1 MSGQRK
7 RNPTDASKF
16 RQTYLANLALEAN
29 INDRNL
35 QANKIFKKTGVAPNQ
50 LTDQRTTAEKLADVE
65 RLKIDLRSQLG
76 QIMDGE
82 NANAFVEATN
92 VGDLTFLAQH
102 IEEIVKDIKP
112 KYKYGIT
119 ADIFARYLDSYI
131 QRAQQTNEVNF
142 GLQQAAGANLILGVQ
157 QILGDMIRPQDL
169 QMLARYL
176 RDHTNDI
183 NRQLY
188 QALMRDISALIQVL
202 PTAQDLQAMEN
213 TLDANTRNMFQQEL
227 NDALQNVPTRDQ
239 MTDMIRD
246 LQQSIA
252 RNDVQRSNQVADA
265 LRQILAMNPATQRQ
279 LESMKQELS
288 GQLTG
293 IQASV
298 DNNNIQSIA
307 VEDSLRDIE
316 SGMFDMAQTSK
327 EEFRAELEDALKAM
341 GVRSRAEISTAIRYL
356 TDKLGELSEQQ
367 AQQIVDTVLLKL
379 SQKVDDGKISKR
391 DISDAVEEAEA
402 EELGGGGG
410 QVVRARPL
418 RPKQITLAEQL
429 AIRNLVRPSRLFLDA
444 TEAELRR
451 YVLELQRAI
460 PEQYRP
466 KTAAQ
471 LGLPRG
477 SSLTSKTKK
486 PELLEVAK
494 KLNELAEELAYGN
507 EASPFDIEGYG
518 LNPRMMGRGLSRKV
532 RENVLPFTDFSKG
545 IMPQDKYVPIGKHF
559 IDHHRLNDDII
570 NIKRHNGV
578 NISGIPVRRVSKHM
592 GEVMRTII
600 GNGIPSYNQID
611 KLTEDEKKHLHK
623 IAKETNILDRLHIPS
638 PTKEEDDQDINQFEV
653 LKGEILCGND
663 GSETIKK
670 FKLLIMRMMNKGL
683 LPKGQAREI
692 LLELATL
699 GH

>member
-1 MSGQRK
+1 
-7 RNPTDASKF
+7 
-16 RQTYLANLALEAN
+16 
-29 INDRNL
+29 
-35 QANKIFKKTGVAPNQ
+35 
-50 LTDQRTTAEKLADVE
+50 
-65 RLKIDLRSQLG
+65 
-76 QIMDGE
+76 
-82 NANAFVEATN
+82 
-92 VGDLTFLAQH
+92 
-102 IEEIVKDIKP
+102 
-112 KYKYGIT
+112 
-119 ADIFARYLDSYI
+119 
-131 QRAQQTNEVNF
+131 
-142 GLQQAAGANLILGVQ
+142 
-157 QILGDMIRPQDL
+157 MIRPQDL
-169 QMLARYL
+169 QQLARYL

-202 PTAQDLQAMEN
+202 PTAQDLQQMEN

-227 NDALQNVPTRDQ
+227 NDALQNIPTRDQ

-288 GQLTG
+288 GLLSNVELE
-293 IQASV
+293 IAASNLGQDV
-298 DNNNIQSIA
+298 TRQSIR
-307 VEDSLRDIE
+307 EDV
-316 SGMFDMAQTSK
+316 SK
-327 EEFRAELEDALKAM
+327 LQEVNRGLAAETQDEFKAALEDGLRAM

-367 AQQIVDTVLLKL
+367 AEQIVDTVLLKL
-379 SQKVDDGKISKR
+379 AVKVDGGKVSKR
-391 DISDAVEEAEA
+391 DVDEAFAEAEA
-402 EELGGGGG
+402 EEGGGGAM
-410 QVVRARPL
+410 VVKARPF
-418 RPKQITLAEQL
+418 KEKITDAE
-429 AIRNLVRPSRLFLDA
+429 ATAMRALVRPSRTFLGSTA
-444 TEAELRR
+444 KEIRL
-451 YVLELQRAI
+451 YCKELQRLM
-460 PEQYRP
+460 PEGTMINAP
-466 KTAAQ
+466 E

-477 SSLTSKTKK
+477 KTLTNASKE
-486 PELLEVAK
+486 ELLEAVK
-494 KLNELAEELAYGN
+494 KLNERAEELAF
-507 EASPFDIEGYG
+507 ATRDSPFDIQGYG

-611 KLTEDEKKHLHK
+611 KLTDEEKKHLHK

>member
-1 MSGQRK
+1 
-7 RNPTDASKF
+7 
-16 RQTYLANLALEAN
+16 LALQSN
-29 INDRNL
+29 IDDKNL

-50 LTDQRTTAEKLADVE
+50 PTDQRTTSEKLADLQ
-65 RLKIDLRSQLG
+65 RLKIDVRSQLG

-82 NANAFVEATN
+82 NANRLVEALDDDN
-92 VGDLTFLAQH
+92 LTFLAQH
-102 IEEIVKDIKP
+102 MDEIVKDVKP

-119 ADIFARYLDSYI
+119 AEIFARYLDAYI
-131 QRAQQTNEVNF
+131 NRAERTNEVNF

-157 QILGDMIRPQDL
+157 QILGDMVRPQDL

-188 QALMRDISALIQVL
+188 GALMRDITQLIQVL
-202 PTAQDLQAMEN
+202 PTAQDLQQMEN

-246 LQQSIA
+246 LQQSIG
-252 RNDVQRSNQVADA
+252 RNDVQRSNQIAEA

-279 LESMKQELS
+279 LESMKQEIS
-288 GQLTG
+288 GRLVGLQS
-293 IQASV
+293 SV
-298 DNNNIQSIA
+298 NENNIQSIA

-316 SGMFDMAQTSK
+316 SGMFDMAQKSK

-356 TDKLGELSEQQ
+356 TDKLGELSEKQ
-367 AQQIVDTVLLKL
+367 ADQIVDSVLLKL
-379 SQKVDDGKISKR
+379 SVKVDKGKVSKD
-391 DISDAVEEAEA
+391 DIDEAFAEAEA
-402 EELGGGGG
+402 EEGGGGAM
-410 QVVRARPL
+410 VVARTMPA
-418 RPKQITLAEQL
+418 KDITLAEQA
-429 AIRNLVRPSRLFLDA
+429 AIRNMITPSSQFINSGMPEKGLRKAVLSYIQDLKRLIPP
-444 TEAELRR
+444 R
-451 YVLELQRAI
+451 YRAMLKSY
-460 PEQYRP
+460 ES
-466 KTAAQ
+466 

-477 SSLTSKTKK
+477 KSITNATL
-486 PELLEVAK
+486 PELLEAVKAV
-494 KLNELAEELAYGN
+494 NEM
-507 EASPFDIEGYG
+507 ASDLVGGDVKFSQGYG
-518 LNPRMMGRGLSRKV
+518 LHKPRITGRGLSRQV

-545 IMPQDKYVPIGKHF
+545 IMPQDKYIPIGKHF

-663 GSETIKK
+663 GSETVKK